1 MSAKIDHVLIDS
13 SMVDTISYYH
23 DSSKLIVAFKNGR
36 VYVYKD
42 VDKKTFESIRKS
54 DSTGKALHKKVF
66 KIFKY
71 SEL

>member
-23 DSSKLIVAFKNGR
+23 DSHKLIVAFKNGR

-42 VDKKTFESIRKS
+42 VDKETFESVRKS
-54 DSTGKALHKKVF
+54 NSTGKALHKKVF
-66 KIFKY
+66 KLFKY